1 MPKIL
6 DIQWHIF
13 NDDQVSNADDVSENI
28 YFPGA
33 SRGSLETMNGH
44 LDGQNLPAFATTDY
58 WAVPSE
64 LVQDNTFT
72 GGSMVGAT
80 GNMDFLRNP
89 LFSDAM
95 RIEVFGPDELGG
107 TQSNGEQNADDEDFK
122 SIPGASMEFYLP
134 YDCSLVLIT
143 WNIQFED
150 DAPITNTKNA
160 LSIGDDYARPG
171 DTANTSTN
179 ARTWLRLYVDNSW
192 VPGQE
197 RITHPYKYTAY
208 QDAYFNRYP
217 PTGDVH
223 AARYWNGH
231 HAAATSNG
239 TGLSKGW
246 HSASIRLFSN
256 SSQARVRVRGIRHV
270 YFR

>member
-6 DIQWHIF
+6 DIQWNIF
-13 NDDQVSNADDVSENI
+13 DDNQVSNADDVSENI

-58 WAVPSE
+58 WEVPSE

-80 GNMDFLRNP
+80 GNMDFFRDP
-89 LFSDAM
+89 LFMDAE
-95 RIEVFGPDELGG
+95 RTEVFGPDESGG
-107 TQSNGEQNADDEDFK
+107 TTSTGEQNAEDEDFT

-150 DAPITNTKNA
+150 DAYPATTEDGKDG
-160 LSIGDDYARPG
+160 SYVRPSS
-171 DTANTSTN
+171 TANN
-179 ARTWLRLYVDNSW
+179 RTWLRLYVDNSW
-192 VPGQE
+192 VQGQE
-197 RITHPYKYTAY
+197 RITHPYKYTAGVERFSG
-208 QDAYFNRYP
+208 AIINRWAP
-217 PTGDVH
+217 SGDMH

>member
-6 DIQWHIF
+6 DTQWNIF
-13 NDDQVSNADDVSENI
+13 NDNQVSNADDVSENI

-58 WAVPSE
+58 WEVPSE

-80 GNMDFLRNP
+80 GNMDFFRNP

-95 RIEVFGPDELGG
+95 RNEVFGPDELGG
-107 TQSNGEQNADDEDFK
+107 TGSSGEQNADDEDFT

-150 DAPITNTKNA
+150 DAYPASTLAGID
-160 LSIGDDYARPG
+160 GDYDRPS
-171 DTANTSTN
+171 DAANTTTLG
-179 ARTWLRLYVDNSW
+179 RTWLRLYVDNSW
-192 VPGQE
+192 VQGQE
-197 RITHPYKYTAY
+197 RITHPYKYHAIEAGTILKL
-208 QDAYFNRYP
+208 RYP
-217 PTGDVH
+217 PSGDVH